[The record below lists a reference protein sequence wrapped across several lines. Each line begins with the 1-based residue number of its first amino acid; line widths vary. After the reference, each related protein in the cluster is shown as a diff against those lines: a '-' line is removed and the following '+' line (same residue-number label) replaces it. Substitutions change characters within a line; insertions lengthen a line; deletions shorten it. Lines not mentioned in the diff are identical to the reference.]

1 MFVYIY
7 VCIVSHLQ
15 TQGIRGGESSATGGL
30 HLANSNIISII
41 ISFLQSIISHRC
53 CFCPSTRACPPLF
66 ASPAPCIGHSAHVG
80 HIIILLTIV
89 HCINLILLAR
99 LSTDTSW
106 SFRLLLLSKHVLA
119 VTEKRTKCD
128 PRRLTCFSSRCKLSL
143 RFILILAVSF
153 VVFLGYHAQ
162 FTD

>member
-1 MFVYIY
+1 MA
-7 VCIVSHLQ
+7 
-15 TQGIRGGESSATGGL
+15 SSFGL
-30 HLANSNIISII
+30 PQHLALDTQRTWGI
-41 ISFLQSIISHRC
+41 F
-53 CFCPSTRACPPLF
+53 
-66 ASPAPCIGHSAHVG
+66 
-80 HIIILLTIV
+80 IILLTIV